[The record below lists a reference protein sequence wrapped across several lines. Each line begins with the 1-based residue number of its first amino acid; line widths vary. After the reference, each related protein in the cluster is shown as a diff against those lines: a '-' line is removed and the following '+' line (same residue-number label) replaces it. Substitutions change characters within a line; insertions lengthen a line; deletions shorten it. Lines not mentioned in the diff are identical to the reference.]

1 MYHARKQQKKYDK
14 EKKLIKY
21 IHSPPGRER
30 RGGEEEK
37 EKDSHAADEKN

>member
-1 MYHARKQQKKYDK
+1 MQENSKKKYDK

-30 RGGEEEK
+30 GGGEEK